1 MQRALVAIAM
11 ALLLAAPFA
20 HAQQLQAALAPVQTA
35 VDAAA
40 RVVDLA
46 MREADRDGTPDEAAR
61 LRDALLAYADQLDR
75 AWDLPESATYRE
87 EALAALPYVQEVS
100 IAVASVPEAVGPL
113 SRSGEQ
119 CGKRALTEDEH
130 LALRTAEA
138 DLRGLSAQLD
148 ALALSAP
155 QGVDASRLRAAAD
168 RLADWQ
174 LAYRGLP
181 TCAST
186 APPRDFLTLTLQPA
200 TVWPTGTLRIHGA
213 TSLAGVVRLDAPALA
228 LARDVEVVEGRF
240 ALLVEV
246 PRDAR
251 LGVSN
256 VTATLGALDAT
267 RNLTVAKAP
276 ATLEI
281 EAPQRVLPGEAFT
294 ATLTLTSPA
303 RDPAANVTL
312 EGAFA
317 RVVPL
322 VDGRAT
328 LQLSAPDTPGRVELL
343 AHYAGS
349 DVARAADALVTV
361 EVVPAFVLP
370 AGDVDAEGSRLPL
383 VLGLA
388 ALVAGLAATAWLLA
402 RRPRRAGP
410 LARASRA
417 AHAPEEA
424 APVALVEMVARVH
437 RRLRREGAIP
447 PGATARESL
456 GADAEDV
463 VDAFERV
470 RYGDEPEK
478 ASWRERAAR
487 WFRDAWSRLGGS
499 GA

>member
-46 MREADRDGTPDEAAR
+46 MTEADRDGTPDQAAR

-75 AWDLPESATYRE
+75 AWDLPEGATYRDE
-87 EALAALPYVQEVS
+87 TLAALPYVQEVS
-100 IAVASVPEAVGPL
+100 IAVASVPDAVGPL

-119 CGKRALTEDEH
+119 CGNRALTEDEH
-130 LALRTAEA
+130 LALRSAEA
-138 DLRGLSAQLD
+138 DLRGLSARLD

-155 QGVDASRLRAAAD
+155 DGIDASRLRAAAD

-181 TCAST
+181 TCVST
-186 APPRDFLTLTLQPA
+186 APPRDFLTLTLQPS
-200 TVWPTGTLRIHGA
+200 TVWPTGALRVHGA
-213 TSLAGVVRLDAPALA
+213 TSLAGVVRLDAPGLM

-240 ALLVEV
+240 AILVDV

-256 VTATLGALDAT
+256 VTATLGALNAT

-281 EAPQRVLPGEAFT
+281 EAPARVLPGEAFT
-294 ATLTLTSPA
+294 ATLALTTPA
-303 RDPAANVTL
+303 GAPERNVTI

-328 LQLSAPDTPGRVELL
+328 LHLVAPDAPGRADLL
-343 AHYAGS
+343 ARYEGD
-349 DVARAADALVTV
+349 DVTRAAEALVTV
-361 EVVPAFVLP
+361 EVVPAFLLP
-370 AGDVDAEGSRLPL
+370 TGDVDAQTSRVPI

-388 ALVAGLAATAWLLA
+388 ALAAGLAATAWILA
-402 RRPRRAGP
+402 RRPRREGP
-410 LARASRA
+410 ISDASRA
-417 AHAPEEA
+417 APAPDEA

-437 RRLRREGAIP
+437 RRLRREGTIP
-447 PGATARESL
+447 PGATARE
-456 GADAEDV
+456 AIPDAEDV
-463 VDAFERV
+463 VAAFERV
-470 RYGDEPEK
+470 RYGDEPETPT
-478 ASWRERAAR
+478 WRERAAR

-499 GA
+499 RA